1 MSMNRRTASR
11 RAVSRCR
18 CRPGCLAPRVKYLP
32 TMARRYGSWRRAARG
47 SRAPALAAQ
56 APTTCPRGQVQLG
69 RLAAHRGPRPVRPDG
84 YLTLT
89 DEVKDVTQSGDEWSS
104 VEVEKGLMVYSAVAE
119 AAVIGVADDRWR
131 ERPLAVVVG
140 KTDVPAAYSNCC
152 TLSATRVAGWQV
164 PERWTSVETIVR
176 SEPAP
181 TSQKRAGLARTR
193 ALSSGSE
200 GGAELHRGSV
210 HTRAL

>member
-1 MSMNRRTASR
+1 MI
-11 RAVSRCR
+11 
-18 CRPGCLAPRVKYLP
+18 
-32 TMARRYGSWRRAARG
+32 
-47 SRAPALAAQ
+47 
-56 APTTCPRGQVQLG
+56 
-69 RLAAHRGPRPVRPDG
+69 
-84 YLTLT
+84 
-89 DEVKDVTQSGDEWSS
+89 QSGGEWISS
-104 VEVEKGLMVYSAVAE
+104 VELEKDLMVYSAVAE

-140 KTDVPAAYSNCC
+140 KTGVPAAYSNFC
-152 TLSATRVAGWQV
+152 TFSATRVAGWQV

-200 GGAELHRGSV
+200 GGLNSLAVPATPERCNPLISRMRLRS
-210 HTRAL
+210 TWAPPLAACRPIRRC